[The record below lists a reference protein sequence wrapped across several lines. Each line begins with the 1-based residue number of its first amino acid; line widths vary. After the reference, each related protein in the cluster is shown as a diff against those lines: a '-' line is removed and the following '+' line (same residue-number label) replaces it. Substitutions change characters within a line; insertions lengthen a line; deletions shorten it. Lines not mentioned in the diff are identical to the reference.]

1 MSKVIGVISG
11 LLGILQFSMDNF
23 PKKQSNSCVVRVST
37 GLASSGGLE
46 NPEGGVYKVHVFN
59 QNQERIGWSNG
70 KFISNGGFV
79 DIKVDQGSN
88 RQQAAFATIEAT
100 ADGICIPYMSATWVD
115 EQKYGWVGDIGSYCG
130 QKWYYSNYW
139 VRPPVFLHL
148 SATNHFLT
156 MLSTEQVA
164 NTQPRCTWVDRD
176 HSHGVKAGMIMVH
189 WPSFHTNDNWV
200 SGDPNPRSKCGYPG
214 FRAYKNWGDA
224 EVTEWWKRDD
234 TNTTTPAEIT
244 IDDGVFDPNNF
255 DGSKWVETD
264 YTSGDSSS
272 VVIAGRQIIKKRTV
286 RKLDPRLV
294 ISNSPFHKA
303 SELCESETSFGPDF
317 VSLVEGMYCNME
329 TSELLPLCTEGL
341 QRGCFHLEQ
350 KTHVKRDGVV
360 SEGQKEYEHILDW
373 TTSN

>member
-11 LLGILQFSMDNF
+11 LLGILQFGLDNF
-23 PKKQSNSCVVRVST
+23 PKKQSNSCVVRIAT

-100 ADGICIPYMSATWVD
+100 ADGICIPFMSATWVD

-139 VRPPVFLHL
+139 I
-148 SATNHFLT
+148 
-156 MLSTEQVA
+156 A
-164 NTQPRCTWVDRD
+164 NTNPLCTWVDRD

-200 SGDPNPRSKCGYPG
+200 SGNTNPRSKCGYPG
-214 FRAYKNWGDA
+214 FRAYKNWGEA

-234 TNTTTPAEIT
+234 TNTTAVAEIT
-244 IDDGVFDPNNF
+244 EHNGVFNPDNF
-255 DGSKWVETD
+255 DGSKWIETD
-264 YTSGDSSS
+264 YTSGESSS
-272 VVIAGRQIIKKRTV
+272 VAIAGRQAMKKRTI

-294 ISNSPFHKA
+294 ISNSPLQKA
-303 SELCESETSFGPDF
+303 SELCESETSYGPDF

-329 TSELLPLCTEGL
+329 TSELLPLCTEEL
-341 QRGCFHLEQ
+341 QTGCFHLDQ
-350 KTHVKRDGVV
+350 KTHVKRDGIV
-360 SEGQKEYEHILDW
+360 SENQKEYEHILDW